1 MNIIGVKYKK
11 DTICNRKIGGGGG
24 SGGFTKA
31 TLNYKYNYNI
41 KTHVIQINWKVV
53 FAPHSKKKK
62 KKKNYTDSFH
72 TKQAERILIKSTKI

>member
-62 KKKNYTDSFH
+62 KIIQTAFIQS
-72 TKQAERILIKSTKI
+72 KQSEF